1 MVMMMVVVGS
11 GDDGGG
17 VGDVSVR
24 FGWCFR

>member
-17 VGDVSVR
+17 VDGVSVG
-24 FGWCFR
+24 FCWCFR